1 MKKKALII
9 GALPVPFEGPWVVTD
24 ETDGWDVRME
34 HEYGGGI
41 RIEVEEGYEARGV
54 VVGKRVRAC
63 IAHEIPNVPH
73 VSIWLEA
80 KRNAHNNRPS
90 SGS

>member
-24 ETDGWDVRME
+24 DADGWDVRME
-34 HEYGGGI
+34 HEYGGGVQ
-41 RIEVEEGYEARGV
+41 VEFADTQAR
-54 VVGKRVRAC
+54 A
-63 IAHEIPNVPH
+63 IILEPIPNVPH

-80 KRNAHNNRPS
+80 KRDAHNSRPS
-90 SGS
+90 SGT

>member
-24 ETDGWDVRME
+24 DADGWDVRTE
-34 HEYGGGI
+34 HEYGDAV
-41 RIEVEEGYEARGV
+41 RVEHADSQARAVILEA
-54 VVGKRVRAC
+54 
-63 IAHEIPNVPH
+63 IPNVPH

-90 SGS
+90 SGT